1 MQGLINL
8 IKACQSSD
16 KGIFALG
23 VDLEN
28 DVGLTM
34 NQDEPLRDSL
44 LSPWYDEVREVGG
57 TGQTGIKS
65 GLLGLEGNF
74 INKPSSVEHRRPSA
88 LDSIIP
94 SCYHIPSLPAALTK
108 ITSFSDETL
117 FYIFYAMP
125 GDKMQ
130 ELAAR
135 ELYSRNWRFYKPAKA
150 WLCPVDS
157 KDFSNLSNPNAP
169 INFFLFDQTT
179 WIKVKRSIHLQV
191 DDLELSRPINS
202 GTASP
207 ISSPE
212 IMHGSGTLQSTS
224 ITH

>member
-1 MQGLINL
+1 L

-16 KGIFALG
+16 KNIFALG

-28 DVGLTM
+28 DVGLPM
-34 NQDEPLRDSL
+34 NQDEPLGDSL
-44 LSPWYDEVREVGG
+44 LSPWYDEVAE
-57 TGQTGIKS
+57 GQGHKNTS
-65 GLLGLEGNF
+65 GLLGFEGSF
-74 INKPSSVEHRRPSA
+74 INKSSSASIDNRRPSA

-94 SCYHIPSLPAALTK
+94 SCYHIPSLPSALAK
-108 ITSFSDETL
+108 IASFSDETL

-125 GDKMQ
+125 GDRMQ

-150 WLCPVDS
+150 WVCPVDS
-157 KDFSNLSNPNAP
+157 KDNANTLLNTKGP
-169 INFFLFDQTT
+169 VNFFLFDQSA
-179 WIKVKRSIHLQV
+179 WIKVKRSIQLQV
-191 DDLELSRPINS
+191 DDLELSRPTNS

-212 IMHGSGTLQSTS
+212 IMHGSGTLQSTAV
-224 ITH
+224 TH